1 MEQQE
6 AICLAIAKAIRERSI
21 TGQLI
26 QFEEILTELTS
37 QGLLKLEAT
46 DERFHFEAFLKE
58 SLEKNEDLKEIS
70 SRDGD
75 LHYYSAQSL
84 SEAYARILI
93 RKEENPLLL
102 MAEIVR
108 ENSAIYPRP
117 VPLDVFRESPF
128 DLDQEE
134 ILEYLKK
141 MGDQG
146 EYRDISQTTTSIGTI
161 FLYSNQHLDPG
172 YASMLAEWLDV
183 GQANNP

>member
-1 MEQQE
+1 MEKLE
-6 AICLAIAKAIRERSI
+6 AICLTIEKIIRERSK

-26 QFEEILTELTS
+26 QFEEILTELTK
-37 QGLLKLEAT
+37 QGFVKSEVADRRPHVEAVLRET
-46 DERFHFEAFLKE
+46 I
-58 SLEKNEDLKEIS
+58 EKNEDLKEIFN
-70 SRDGD
+70 RDGIPY
-75 LHYYSAQSL
+75 YYSTQSL
-84 SEAYARILI
+84 GEAYTIILI

-117 VPLDVFRESPF
+117 IPFDLFRQSPF
-128 DLDQEE
+128 DLTQEE

-141 MGDQG
+141 MGEQG
-146 EYRDISQTTTSIGTI
+146 EYQDISQTTTSIGTI
-161 FLYSNQHLDPG
+161 FLYSTQHLEPG